1 MPRGGKHDPG
11 GTWRRCY
18 ARSAL
23 METRT
28 HLFTFPIE
36 SDSDRTAVEEALQK
50 LSTELALT
58 HALRLK
64 GGHRG
69 LITVPDVDPETT
81 WSAID
86 RVVPDWQQVFMPRS
100 AA

>member
-1 MPRGGKHDPG
+1 
-11 GTWRRCY
+11 
-18 ARSAL
+18 

-28 HLFTFPIE
+28 FLYTFPIE
-36 SDSDRTAVEEALQK
+36 TDSDRAAIELALEK
-50 LSTELALT
+50 LSIELGLT

-69 LITVPDVDPETT
+69 LITIPDVDPERT

-86 RVVPDWQQVFMPRS
+86 RVIPDWQQLFLPRS
-100 AA
+100 AV